1 MDLNK
6 LIAEVVQVAK
16 TAALVI
22 PQAGLAE
29 EGVAIGGKI
38 IDLVNSLKPH
48 AESAADLDAARKQ
61 LENTVGAKAAATSAG
76 LRGQQ

>member
-16 TAALVI
+16 TASLVL

-29 EGVAIGGKI
+29 EGIAIGGRI
-38 IDLVNSLKPH
+38 IDLVNSLKSH
-48 AESAADLDAARKQ
+48 AESPAELDAARHE

-76 LRGQQ
+76 LRGQ